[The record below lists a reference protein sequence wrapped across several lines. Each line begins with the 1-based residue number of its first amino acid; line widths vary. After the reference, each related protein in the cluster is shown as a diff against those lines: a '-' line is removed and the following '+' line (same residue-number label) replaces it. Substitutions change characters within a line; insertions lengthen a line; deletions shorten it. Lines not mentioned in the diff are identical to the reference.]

1 MPAQQTLPRQA
12 PSADAQILLDRLA
25 EDDTLRRRLES
36 RPLEVLAEHGLEI
49 APEAVPAV
57 VKLPSKAHL
66 REVVAEGLGVGTT
79 EKSRSAKPPKPEPP
93 APEPPKPP
101 GPPHSFHF
109 IGISSV
115 GE

>member
-12 PSADAQILLDRLA
+12 PSTDAQTLLDRLA

-36 RPLEVLAEHGLEI
+36 RPLEVLAEHGLEV
-49 APEAVPAV
+49 APEAVPAFV
-57 VKLPSKAHL
+57 RLPSKAQL

-79 EKSRSAKPPKPEPP
+79 EKPRPPKPEPP
-93 APEPPKPP
+93 PKP
-101 GPPHSFHF
+101 PPHSFHF

>member
-1 MPAQQTLPRQA
+1 MPAQQTLLRQA
-12 PSADAQILLDRLA
+12 PSKEAQTLLDRLA

-36 RPLEVLAEHGLEI
+36 RPLEVLAEHGLEV

-57 VKLPSKAHL
+57 IELPSKTQL
-66 REVVAEGLGVGTT
+66 REVVAEGLRVGTT
-79 EKSRSAKPPKPEPP
+79 EEPPSPKPPKP
-93 APEPPKPP
+93 PKPTP
-101 GPPHSFHF
+101 PPHSFHF